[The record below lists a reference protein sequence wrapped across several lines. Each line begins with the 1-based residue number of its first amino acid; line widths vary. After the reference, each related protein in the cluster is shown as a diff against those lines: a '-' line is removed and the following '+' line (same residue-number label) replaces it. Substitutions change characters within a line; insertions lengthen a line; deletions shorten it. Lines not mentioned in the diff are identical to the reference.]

1 MCRDTSLGVGEAL
14 KREIAGLFLVGCL
27 LLWGFGRWT
36 SLGQDLKDPLNGPC
50 GANRGV
56 DLNQTGFI
64 GEHKA
69 WKVSHEQR

>member
-50 GANRGV
+50 GANRGA
-56 DLNQTGFI
+56 DLAGI
-64 GEHKA
+64 
-69 WKVSHEQR
+69 WKICAVFYGRHQLLSR

>member
-36 SLGQDLKDPLNGPC
+36 SLGPDFPSG
-50 GANRGV
+50 RV
-56 DLNQTGFI
+56 I
-64 GEHKA
+64 
-69 WKVSHEQR
+69 